1 MRLRFAVLTPVDVSL
16 YTTAIRAQTGF
27 EEHPFRKLNFA
38 TGADGLVTGTVTFR
52 TRRTYQQG
60 GSRAMTL

>member
-1 MRLRFAVLTPVDVSL
+1 MRLCFTVLTPADVSL
-16 YTTAIRAQTGF
+16 FSTLLRAQAGF
-27 EEHPFRKLNFA
+27 EERPFRKLNSA
-38 TGADGLVTGTVTFR
+38 NGAAGLVTGTVTFR

>member
-1 MRLRFAVLTPVDVSL
+1 MRLRFTLLTPVDVSL
-16 YTTAIRAQTGF
+16 FRTALCAQAGV

-38 TGADGLVTGTVTFR
+38 TGPAGLVTGTVTFR

>member
-1 MRLRFAVLTPVDVSL
+1 MRLRFTLLTPVDVSDFRTSL
-16 YTTAIRAQTGF
+16 HVHAAF

-38 TGADGLVTGTVTFR
+38 TGRAALVTGTVTFR

>member
-1 MRLRFAVLTPVDVSL
+1 MRLRFTVLTPVDVSL
-16 YTTAIRAQTGF
+16 FTTAFRAQAGF

-38 TGADGLVTGTVTFR
+38 TGTAGLATGTVTFR

>member
-1 MRLRFAVLTPVDVSL
+1 MRLRFTVLTPVEVSL
-16 YTTAIRAQTGF
+16 FTTAMRAQTGF

-38 TGADGLVTGTVTFR
+38 TGADGLMTGTVTFR

-60 GSRAMTL
+60 GSRAITL

>member
-1 MRLRFAVLTPVDVSL
+1 MRLRFTVLTPADVSL
-16 YTTAIRAQTGF
+16 FTTAFRARAGF
-27 EEHPFRKLNFA
+27 EKHPFRKLNSA
-38 TGADGLVTGTVTFR
+38 TGAAGLVTGTVTFR

>member
-1 MRLRFAVLTPVDVSL
+1 VSL
-16 YTTAIRAQTGF
+16 FRTALCAQAGF

-38 TGADGLVTGTVTFR
+38 TGTAGLVTGAVTFR